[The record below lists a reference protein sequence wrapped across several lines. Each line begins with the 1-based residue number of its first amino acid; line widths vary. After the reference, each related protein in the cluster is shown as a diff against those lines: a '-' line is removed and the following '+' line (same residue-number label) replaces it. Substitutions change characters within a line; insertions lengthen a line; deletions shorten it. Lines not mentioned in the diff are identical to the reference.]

1 MPSNSV
7 IWVSEVRP
15 GSLPLITAPIVVAQG
30 FDLVWF
36 GIIVIVVTEI
46 ALVTPP
52 VGMNVFV
59 LKTVLPYVP
68 VVRMFKGLAPFI
80 AVDVVR
86 LALLVAFSFV
96 PSMGCSTDC
105 ERAAKTL
112 CKTIEDREQREMCEA
127 IQVIK
132 CGGGGR

>member
-1 MPSNSV
+1 MATPRATARSTTAAATAASCRPTPVPSNSV

-59 LKTVLPYVP
+59 LKAVLPDVP
-68 VVRMFKGLAPFI
+68 VVRKFKGLAPFI

-86 LALLVAFSFV
+86 LALLVAF
-96 PSMGCSTDC
+96 PAITLWLGST
-105 ERAAKTL
+105 
-112 CKTIEDREQREMCEA
+112 
-127 IQVIK
+127 V
-132 CGGGGR
+132 G